1 MPIRFDILTL
11 FPKMFDSFAAES
23 IIGKAIS
30 EKLIDV
36 WATNIRDFASGRHK
50 ITDDYSFGG
59 GCGMVMMAEPIA
71 RALEHIK
78 QPVAAGED
86 ANCRIILTS
95 PQGRKYSQ
103 HDAIRLASYSQLII
117 ICGHYEGVDER
128 VSSIVDEEISIG
140 DFVLTGGEIPAMA
153 IIDSVARMIPGV
165 LGHEESAPS
174 DSFYEGLLDFPHYT
188 RPRVWRGMEVP
199 PVLISG
205 DHAKIKLFRRAQ
217 ALKRTAQRRPDLMER
232 IAMSDEDKRLLDD
245 IPKPRKRQNRKPV
258 IENKDS

>member
-71 RALEHIK
+71 RALEHVK
-78 QPVAAGED
+78 QPGAPGED

-140 DFVLTGGEIPAMA
+140 DFVLTG
-153 IIDSVARMIPGV
+153 
-165 LGHEESAPS
+165 
-174 DSFYEGLLDFPHYT
+174 YEGLLDFPHYT